1 MHTTDSVLKEI
12 IAQIDVPA
20 TVSTKNVFH
29 DLLSCIIEQ
38 QIHYRS
44 SKKQFE
50 RLLAKAEIRLLTP
63 ENFAKFEKEALSTI
77 TLSQKKYET
86 ILRVLEFWN
95 EQLVD
100 WQTLSDNTVKE
111 KLSEIKGIGPWTVDM
126 ILLYTL
132 GRPNV
137 FPVDDYH
144 LKQIMVSLYGLD
156 PNSKLKTQMLEVSEK
171 WKPNRSLAVKYLLE
185 WKSSLKK

>member
-132 GRPNV
+132 GRPDV

-171 WKPNRSLAVKYLLE
+171 WKPNRSLAVKYVLE

>member
-1 MHTTDSVLKEI
+1 MRTTDSVLKEI

-63 ENFAKFEKEALSTI
+63 ENFARFEKEVLSTI

-126 ILLYTL
+126 ILMYTL

>member
-95 EQLVD
+95 EPLVD
-100 WQTLSDNTVKE
+100 WQTLSDNRVKE

-126 ILLYTL
+126 ILMYTL

>member
-1 MHTTDSVLKEI
+1 MHTTDSVLKKI

-50 RLLAKAEIRLLTP
+50 RLLAKAEIDLLTP
-63 ENFAKFEKEALSTI
+63 ENFARFEKEALSTI
-77 TLSQKKYET
+77 MLSQKKYET

-95 EQLVD
+95 EHSFD
-100 WQTLSDNTVKE
+100 WQTLSDNKVKE
-111 KLSEIKGIGPWTVDM
+111 KLSAIKGIGPWTLDM
-126 ILLYTL
+126 IFIYTL
-132 GRPNV
+132 DRPDV

-156 PNSKLKTQMLEVSEK
+156 PNSKLKTQMLVVSEK
-171 WKPNRSLAVKYLLE
+171 WKPNRSLAVKFLLE
-185 WKSSLKK
+185 WKSTLKK